1 MAQRLTTLFVVD
13 PLDELKAYK
22 DTSVAMMRELARRG
36 IAVFACTPAQLALR
50 DSKVLA
56 QASELELPASD
67 ESWYVERG
75 ATTAPLTQ
83 FDAVLMRKDPPFDVE
98 FLNATLLLSRAAAQ
112 GARVFND
119 PQSLRDHNEKLA
131 VAEFPQYTVPTL
143 VTRDLNLLRQFH
155 AEMGDVVVKPLDGMG
170 GRGVF
175 HLRRDDPNLN
185 AILEIV
191 SEYGNRS
198 LMAQRFIPEIT
209 AGDKRV
215 LLIAGKPVP
224 FSLAR
229 VPKPGESRGN
239 LAAEKNARMINLVK
253 KLIQK
258 LPYPLFLRIF
268 YVWFFIRKALRA
280 EYVRCKVGL
289 PLLSL
294 VDLRKYK
301 RSDVLFIL
309 GTGPSINQISAQR
322 WQAISRHDTL
332 GLNFWLYH
340 PFVPT
345 FYVVESSP
353 YGGPRDTVTRRIK
366 EAANRR
372 AIDYDDT
379 IKIITDLYQSGR
391 QWAFDVD
398 PAFRLVHLES
408 RHDRGRPRQG
418 LAGAGRHECMR
429 AQGAGAQS
437 PDRHLSG
444 RHPPAARRRAA
455 IQVRHRSSLRG
466 DERPVPAGGAQFRPV
481 LAAPH
486 LHALSRHAGGGI
498 SRSVAAGIIAR

>member
-1 MAQRLTTLFVVD
+1 LQPLVERAVVAQRLATLFVVD

-22 DTSVAMMRELARRG
+22 DTSVAMMRELARRD

-50 DSKVLA
+50 DGKVLA

-67 ESWYVERG
+67 DTWYVERG

-83 FDAVLMRKDPPFDVE
+83 FAAVLMRKDPPFDVE

-143 VTRDLNLLRQFH
+143 VTRDLKLLREFH

-175 HLRRDDPNLN
+175 RLRRDDPNLN

-191 SEYGNRS
+191 SEYGKRS

-239 LAAEKNARMINLVK
+239 LAAMRRSAADSGCARPSADRAGRDWR
-253 KLIQK
+253 
-258 LPYPLFLRIF
+258 LP
-268 YVWFFIRKALRA
+268 
-280 EYVRCKVGL
+280 
-289 PLLSL
+289 
-294 VDLRKYK
+294 
-301 RSDVLFIL
+301 
-309 GTGPSINQISAQR
+309 
-322 WQAISRHDTL
+322 
-332 GLNFWLYH
+332 
-340 PFVPT
+340 
-345 FYVVESSP
+345 
-353 YGGPRDTVTRRIK
+353 
-366 EAANRR
+366 
-372 AIDYDDT
+372 
-379 IKIITDLYQSGR
+379 
-391 QWAFDVD
+391 
-398 PAFRLVHLES
+398 
-408 RHDRGRPRQG
+408 DRGQCHQPY
-418 LAGAGRHECMR
+418 L
-429 AQGAGAQS
+429 
-437 PDRHLSG
+437 
-444 RHPPAARRRAA
+444 
-455 IQVRHRSSLRG
+455 LRG
-466 DERPVPAGGAQFRPV
+466 DH
-481 LAAPH
+481 AAKRVRRRIH
-486 LHALSRHAGGGI
+486 VRG
-498 SRSVAAGIIAR
+498 RAAGCGGTQVNSHTLRRTTRVARRS

>member
-1 MAQRLTTLFVVD
+1 LQLLVERAVVAQRLATLFVVD

-22 DTSVAMMRELARRG
+22 DTSVAMMRELARRD

-50 DSKVLA
+50 DGKVLA

-67 ESWYVERG
+67 DTWYVERG

-83 FDAVLMRKDPPFDVE
+83 FAAVLMRKDPPFDVE

-143 VTRDLNLLRQFH
+143 VTRDLKLLREFH

-175 HLRRDDPNLN
+175 RLRRDDPNLN

-191 SEYGNRS
+191 SEYGKRS

-239 LAAEKNARMINLVK
+239 LAAGGIGRA
-253 KLIQK
+253 Q
-258 LPYPLFLRIF
+258 PL
-268 YVWFFIRKALRA
+268 
-280 EYVRCKVGL
+280 
-289 PLLSL
+289 
-294 VDLRKYK
+294 
-301 RSDVLFIL
+301 
-309 GTGPSINQISAQR
+309 SA
-322 WQAISRHDTL
+322 AD
-332 GLNFWLYH
+332 
-340 PFVPT
+340 
-345 FYVVESSP
+345 
-353 YGGPRDTVTRRIK
+353 RRIA
-366 EAANRR
+366 EG
-372 AIDYDDT
+372 I
-379 IKIITDLYQSGR
+379 G
-391 QWAFDVD
+391 
-398 PAFRLVHLES
+398 
-408 RHDRGRPRQG
+408 
-418 LAGAGRHECMR
+418 
-429 AQGAGAQS
+429 
-437 PDRHLSG
+437 
-444 RHPPAARRRAA
+444 
-455 IQVRHRSSLRG
+455 
-466 DERPVPAGGAQFRPV
+466 PV
-481 LAAPH
+481 LAARGLLLIGLDVIGDYLTEVNVTSPTCFVEITQQSGFDVASMFVD
-486 LHALSRHAGGGI
+486 ALLDAVGRK
-498 SRSVAAGIIAR
+498 